1 MTRKKKNIYKKKGN
15 IVKDLT
21 KNIFKILN
29 EDTSKSYNY
38 KQISHKLSISDT
50 DGKTQVIKRLAELT
64 ATQKIVE
71 VDRGKVSNK

>member
-29 EDTSKSYNY
+29 EDIQNLIIT
-38 KQISHKLSISDT
+38 
-50 DGKTQVIKRLAELT
+50 
-64 ATQKIVE
+64 
-71 VDRGKVSNK
+71 NKFLIN